1 MKSFFCTVIMAA
13 VLLGPN
19 AALSANNRVNL
30 NFNQNWKF
38 YRGDA
43 TGAEVTSFNDAS
55 WETVHLPHSVR
66 LEPKNCSG
74 GSGNQIYLGICWYR
88 KSFPLQGTYSGR
100 KVFVEFQA
108 AMQAA
113 TVWINGTLLTNHY
126 GGYASFTVDITS
138 YCRFDG
144 TNNVIAARLDNRPN
158 VDIPPGTSAP
168 DFQYFGGLYRDVILH
183 ITDKL
188 HVTDPVF
195 TNKVAGGGIFV
206 TYPAVSAAQATVQIR
221 TNVKNENASAKD
233 CSIKSDIVDRQNIIV
248 ATATTPA
255 IRIAANADTAFTQQ
269 LTVNNPRL
277 WHPSHPD
284 LYKLYTSVYDSG
296 SIVDSCMTRIGIRR
310 FRFTVDSL
318 SINGERT
325 ILAGANR
332 HQEYLYV
339 GNAVPNSVQYR
350 DAIKMREAGFNFY
363 RASHYPQ
370 DPEFLDACDELGIAV
385 LACMSGWQYFGGTT
399 FQQRS
404 FQEIRDMVRR
414 DRNHPCIFLWEA
426 SLNESGYTQAWAQT
440 AHQTTHE
447 EYPGDQCYTSAD
459 WGLYGQQVYDVT
471 AKECGSRTKPLIT
484 REWGD
489 QWWEASTDSSAN
501 GPARSCRL
509 MGEMDMLRSAIFRQ
523 TTLNGGQPVNDWCG
537 VAADSR
543 ICAYALWDFND
554 HNRSFNNSVDQGTPG
569 IVDVDR
575 YPKFNYQ
582 FFAGLRDPALAIAGC
597 KMGPMVKILNY
608 WTSASPLP
616 VRIASNCQQVR
627 VYRNGTLVAT
637 VNPDTGFS
645 YITHPLFTAN
655 ITWQAGTL
663 RADGLISG
671 TVVASDT
678 ARTPGT
684 RSQVR
689 LVVDSCG
696 IRTVADGS
704 DFVMVY
710 ALICDSSGT
719 IVPGSTVS
727 LVDDASSS
735 VRYQGTWTIG
745 ASKAGN
751 YMTTESYSNRANDY
765 CEYTFTGT
773 KISWIGIR
781 QWNEGYA
788 DVYIDNVLAQA
799 NIDLYAAST
808 VSGLV
813 LFSRSGLT
821 NASHTIRV
829 VVKGTRNASASD
841 AIVSIDAFDTSS
853 AGTDSVRLS
862 ISGPGSIVGDGDP
875 RVGANPVKAEA
886 GIAPVL
892 VRAGTTAGTIT
903 LTASCPGLTGATA
916 VIQTVPLNDNSTN
929 IVPANGMR
937 GPALPG
943 GTVTITVAGGR
954 FLLPRACK
962 GGKNMIAAYDLCGRL
977 LQKRLFSRASV
988 VDLYKAYH
996 LPEGVYIV
1004 RITRVY

>member
-1 MKSFFCTVIMAA
+1 MRSFLRTVLIVA
-13 VLLGPN
+13 VLAGAN
-19 AALSANNRVNL
+19 AVFPASNRANI

-38 YRGDA
+38 YRGEA
-43 TGAEVTSFNDAS
+43 TGAEATSFIDAS

-88 KSFPLQGTYSGR
+88 KSFPLQSAYSGR

-113 TVWINGTLLTNHY
+113 TIWINGTLVTNHC
-126 GGYASFTVDITS
+126 GGYASFTVDITG

-144 TNNVIAARLDNRPN
+144 TNNVLAARLDNRAN
-158 VDIPPGTSAP
+158 VDIPPGTSSP

-183 ITDKL
+183 ITDRL

-195 TNKVAGGGIFV
+195 ANKVAGGGIFI
-206 TYPAVSAAQATVQIR
+206 TYPAVSTTQATVQIK
-221 TNVKNENASAKD
+221 TNVKNENTSAKN
-233 CSIKSDIVDRQNIIV
+233 CSVKSDIVDGQNVIV
-248 ATATTPA
+248 ATATAPA
-255 IRIAANADTAFTQQ
+255 IRIAANADTTFTQL
-269 LTVNNPRL
+269 LTVNNPKL
-277 WHPSHPD
+277 WHPNHPD
-284 LYKLYTSVYDSG
+284 LYKLHTFVDDSG

-325 ILAGANR
+325 VLAGANR

-350 DAIKMREAGFNFY
+350 DAIKMREASFNFY

-414 DRNHPCIFLWEA
+414 DRNHPSVVLWES
-426 SLNESGYTQAWAQT
+426 SLNETGYTQAWAQT
-440 AHQTTHE
+440 AHQTTHQ
-447 EYPGDQCYTSAD
+447 EYPGDQCCTSAD

-471 AKECGSRTKPLIT
+471 AKECSSRTKPLIT

-509 MGEMDMLRSAIFRQ
+509 MGETDMLRSVIFRQ

-537 VAADSR
+537 VASSSR
-543 ICAYALWDFND
+543 MCAYALWDFND
-554 HNRSFNNSVDQGTPG
+554 HNRSFNNSVDQATPG

-575 YPKFNYQ
+575 YPKFSYH

-608 WTSASPLP
+608 WTAASPLP
-616 VRIASNCQQVR
+616 VRIASNCEQVR
-627 VYRNGTLVAT
+627 VYRNGALVAT
-637 VNPDTGFS
+637 ANPDTGYR
-645 YITHPLFTAN
+645 YIAHPLFTAN
-655 ITWQAGTL
+655 VTWQAGTL
-663 RADGLISG
+663 RADGLIGG

-684 RSQVR
+684 RSRIR

-704 DFVMVY
+704 DFVTVY

-719 IVPGSTVS
+719 IVPGSTVPP

-735 VRYQGTWTIG
+735 VHYQGSWTIG
-745 ASKAGN
+745 ASKTGN
-751 YMTTESYSNRANDY
+751 YMTTESYSNTANNY

-773 KISWIGIR
+773 KIAWIGIR
-781 QWNEGYA
+781 QWNQGYA

-821 NASHTIRV
+821 SASHTIRI
-829 VVKGTRNASASD
+829 VVKGTKNASASD

-853 AGTDSVRLS
+853 VGPDSVRLS
-862 ISGPGSIVGDGDP
+862 IAGPGSIVGDGDP
-875 RVGANPVKAEA
+875 RVGANPAKAEA
-886 GIAPVL
+886 GVAPFL

-903 LTASCPGLTGATA
+903 LTASCTGLTSGTA
-916 VIQTVPLNDNSTN
+916 VIQTVPFSDNSTD
-929 IVPANGMR
+929 IMPSRGSH
-937 GPALPG
+937 GPALLNR
-943 GTVTITVAGGR
+943 TAAFAVAGGR
-954 FLLPRACK
+954 FLPPPPQA
-962 GGKNMIAAYDLCGRL
+962 GKNIIAVYDICGRL
-977 LQKRLFSRASV
+977 LQKRPLGRASV

-1004 RITRVY
+1004 KITRAQ